1 MSTLVSIG
9 FRIPSSLCQ
18 ECIKLFHQCEEFAF
32 PRTLKNFTVVAGI
45 AWIGEECVQAA
56 ERIDHDDLMTQ
67 LLTKGQSQSKPAL
80 LDLLDALVS
89 RYLEKELWQGKEF
102 KTLKEKILNSLTE
115 AETEKAEDPK
125 IYEALVEVSGS
136 SETPGENDLARQ
148 WIDEAGSNFD
158 ELALRVT
165 LAVFH
170 GTPFELIERAKNDLL
185 ERLQDLMPPPSPP
198 SEGTQPPPANHVPLM
213 RRIEIA
219 GAKEIPGKAPD
230 WRKVIELNRPEAASK
245 ALSYF
250 WQLYRESKWRQK
262 VIEWLTEYAAG
273 YAVDVRTRVAVA
285 AGRLA
290 VDDYRFVRDKL
301 LAVWVKQNDS
311 EYRMAVGMALGV
323 LVREESLVS
332 EVQDLLSKWSKSAEM
347 DERWA
352 AVRAYIYVGAYLS
365 ASEVIASWR
374 DIASSELMGVY
385 VEISEDKVL
394 LLRNPLYMSLMDAM
408 MRFFVET
415 AQRPIEEKRRLFT
428 GILAGL
434 RAWMTADKGD
444 PGLGIFMFSTLSR
457 LVVNPL
463 ESNGAGGPPVLFE
476 LIDDAQSDYKAELL
490 QLFNLLMSNGNTI
503 MEVRDL
509 LCRWVSWINALKSD
523 SQSHEK
529 RLQNLL
535 RDIIEADTS
544 GRMRGRLTRCLRD
557 CGRKAVVE
565 RILSDL

>member
-1 MSTLVSIG
+1 
-9 FRIPSSLCQ
+9 
-18 ECIKLFHQCEEFAF
+18 LFHKCDEFQF
-32 PRTLKNFTVVAGI
+32 PRSLRNFTIVYGI
-45 AWIGEECVQAA
+45 AWIGDECVEPA
-56 ERIDHDDLMTQ
+56 ERINHDDLMAK
-67 LLTKGQSQSKPAL
+67 LLTKGQTQSKPAL
-80 LDLLDALVS
+80 LDLLDALVN
-89 RYLEKELWQGKEF
+89 RYKEEGSPGKDF
-102 KTLKEKILNSLTE
+102 KALKEKILNALIE
-115 AETEKAEDPK
+115 AEKAEQPRV
-125 IYEALVEVSGS
+125 YEALVQVSGS
-136 SETPGENDLARQ
+136 SESPGENDLAKQ
-148 WIDEAGSNFD
+148 WIEEAGGNLD

-170 GTPFELIERAKNDLL
+170 GTTFELIERAKNDLL
-185 ERLQDLMPPPSPP
+185 ERLQELVPPPPRP
-198 SEGTQPPPANHVPLM
+198 SEGSPPPGNHVPLM
-213 RRIEIA
+213 RRIELA

-230 WRKVIELNRPEAASK
+230 WRKVIELNRPEAASR
-245 ALSYF
+245 AISYF

-262 VIEWLTEYAAG
+262 VIEWLTEYASG
-273 YAVDVRTRVAVA
+273 YVVDVRTRVAVA

-290 VDDYRFVRDKL
+290 VDDYRFVRDNL
-301 LAVWVKQNDS
+301 LAVWVKQNDA

-323 LVREESLVS
+323 LVREENWAS
-332 EVQDLLSKWSKSAEM
+332 EVQELLWKWSKSSEL

-365 ASEVIASWR
+365 TSEVIARWQ
-374 DIASSELMGVY
+374 DIASSELVGVY
-385 VEISEDKVL
+385 VEVSEDNVL

-434 RAWMTADKGD
+434 RAWMTANKGD

-457 LVVNPL
+457 LVANPL
-463 ESNGAGGPPVLFE
+463 ESESADGPPVLFE
-476 LIDDAQSDYKAELL
+476 LIDDTQSDYQAELL

-503 MEVRDL
+503 VEAKDL

-523 SQSHEK
+523 SQAPEK

-535 RDIIEADTS
+535 RNIIAADTS
-544 GRMRGRLTRCLRD
+544 GRMRGKLTLCLRD